1 MQTHNYKA
9 TVSSERHT
17 GLGQIWDKSVPKHQT
32 RICL

>member
-17 GLGQIWDKSVPKHQT
+17 MGDPVLV
-32 RICL
+32 